1 MNDQITK
8 KRVVAI
14 GGGNGSAIALEALKQ
29 HRDIFDISAVISM
42 SDSGGSSG
50 RLRQEFN
57 TLPPGDIL
65 RAILSL
71 SLSDYPVLRKI
82 FYSNRFSGAGKL
94 AEHNLGN
101 LFLTLAG
108 KYAGDFMSAVRAL
121 EQSVEAVG
129 HVYPATLDQ
138 TDLCVELENGQ
149 IIKTEAAIDMPNYD
163 RSLKIKKAWL
173 EPAGQIYSEAR
184 EALAAA
190 DYIIFSP
197 GSIYTSII
205 AAILPAGVKTA
216 IAQSKAK
223 LIFSIGNAY
232 IKDGETGPTT
242 VSGAI
247 QTLEKYLPR
256 KLDLTLLSDTKLSD
270 IQKAVNEKRG
280 WEVFTDDCENQD
292 GLNIVRTD
300 YRKEDGCLCSDKLGK
315 ILREVIGDKLKIN

>member
-173 EPAGQIYSEAR
+173 EPAWQIYSEAR
-184 EALAAA
+184 
-190 DYIIFSP
+190 
-197 GSIYTSII
+197 
-205 AAILPAGVKTA
+205 
-216 IAQSKAK
+216 
-223 LIFSIGNAY
+223 
-232 IKDGETGPTT
+232 
-242 VSGAI
+242 
-247 QTLEKYLPR
+247 
-256 KLDLTLLSDTKLSD
+256 
-270 IQKAVNEKRG
+270 
-280 WEVFTDDCENQD
+280 
-292 GLNIVRTD
+292 
-300 YRKEDGCLCSDKLGK
+300 
-315 ILREVIGDKLKIN
+315 